1 MIYMELN
8 SNMPSKISWGN
19 FSPFWKYVCAVILC
33 RRGQISL
40 STCQVKFLPDG
51 DNCRQNNGQEMNA
64 VIFRP
69 KSKLWFTR
77 WIIGTGRVNSDGLSV
92 KHATLHS
99 LDSAFRKQS
108 SLFGCVY
115 RRDSPSNRRFKSPI
129 SLPVTLDKRD
139 GDLIT
144 CLAYR
149 TRVPQNSGIWLPLS
163 QMRDSSSGDKHN
175 MIWFAYV
182 CMNSRVRFVRRIE
195 ATGLSWFRVP
205 SINTARMRSCI
216 CEQDRI
222 ADSVRDSSTHF

>member
-1 MIYMELN
+1 MERRLFARTLLWRN
-8 SNMPSKISWGN
+8 NHIHETVLAVWGK
-19 FSPFWKYVCAVILC
+19 F
-33 RRGQISL
+33 RQT
-40 STCQVKFLPDG
+40 ST
-51 DNCRQNNGQEMNA
+51 
-64 VIFRP
+64 
-69 KSKLWFTR
+69 
-77 WIIGTGRVNSDGLSV
+77 
-92 KHATLHS
+92 
-99 LDSAFRKQS
+99 
-108 SLFGCVY
+108 GCN

-149 TRVPQNSGIWLPLS
+149 TRFPQNSGIWLPLS

-216 CEQDRI
+216 CERDRI
-222 ADSVRDSSTHF
+222 ADSVPRLKYPFLISSRR

>member
-1 MIYMELN
+1 MQSTGCVNLCIPRRLCTVPEEEEELC
-8 SNMPSKISWGN
+8 PGRICLK
-19 FSPFWKYVCAVILC
+19 C
-33 RRGQISL
+33 R
-40 STCQVKFLPDG
+40 
-51 DNCRQNNGQEMNA
+51 
-64 VIFRP
+64 
-69 KSKLWFTR
+69 
-77 WIIGTGRVNSDGLSV
+77 IIAL
-92 KHATLHS
+92 
-99 LDSAFRKQS
+99 
-108 SLFGCVY
+108 GCVY

-182 CMNSRVRFVRRIE
+182 CMNSGVRFVWRIE
-195 ATGLSWFRVP
+195 ATGLSWFWVP

-216 CEQDRI
+216 CERDRI